1 MPQTSQQPNH
11 SFQIL
16 HVPDEMRIRI
26 FSPQEILVTKSPQNA
41 QTGNA
46 NSLGGFD
53 IHFRISNINRL
64 FASAPKFPH
73 SLQNGIRKRFSA
85 IATLITSLKNLSFNS
100 VTAGCNLFETIANLN
115 PFSLSA
121 LSISTMP
128 SYGLVASRQWS
139 T

>member
-73 SLQNGIRKRFSA
+73 SLQNGIRKWFSA
-85 IATLITSLKNLSFNS
+85 NIGAFSDCNAYHISEKSF
-100 VTAGCNLFETIANLN
+100 I
-115 PFSLSA
+115 
-121 LSISTMP
+121 
-128 SYGLVASRQWS
+128 
-139 T
+139 